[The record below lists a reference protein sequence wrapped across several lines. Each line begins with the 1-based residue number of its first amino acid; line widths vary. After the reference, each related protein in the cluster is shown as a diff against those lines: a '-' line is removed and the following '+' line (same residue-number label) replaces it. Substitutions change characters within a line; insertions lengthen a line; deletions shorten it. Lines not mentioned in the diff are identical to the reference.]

1 MSAAHNSVRRRLLL
15 GGAAVAGLAAAG
27 AAAGSAVMARAD
39 FGALPTGERLKR
51 IQASPHWQD
60 GSFHNLVPMELSA
73 SGRSRLEIMRDFL
86 LDRNPQRF
94 PSAPVPHIKTHF
106 AAVPDNHMV
115 WLGHSGFFIHWA
127 GLKVLIDPAL
137 HQAFPVPGFYKP
149 FPGTDCW
156 EPADLPAADL
166 LLITHDHY
174 DHLDYRTVLD
184 LKNRVRRVVCP
195 LGVGAHFE
203 AWGWEAERITEL
215 DWQESVKVGGLT
227 VSAVPAQHFSGR
239 SFTPN
244 PTLWC
249 GYMLEADGMRIYHS
263 GDTSFGPHF
272 AQIAQTFSKIDLA
285 LIEDGQYD
293 ADWPGVHLMPDAW
306 RQAAAQLNPQAI
318 VAIHNSKFC
327 LSHHKWTDPMNM
339 AKQSAKM
346 LGIALATPLIGE
358 PMPLD
363 PARRRSFEDWWLKV

>member
-1 MSAAHNSVRRRLLL
+1 M
-15 GGAAVAGLAAAG
+15 
-27 AAAGSAVMARAD
+27 
-39 FGALPTGERLKR
+39 T
-51 IQASPHWQD
+51 
-60 GSFHNLVPMELSA
+60 
-73 SGRSRLEIMRDFL
+73 
-86 LDRNPQRF
+86 
-94 PSAPVPHIKTHF
+94 
-106 AAVPDNHMV
+106 
-115 WLGHSGFFIHWA
+115 
-127 GLKVLIDPAL
+127 
-137 HQAFPVPGFYKP
+137 
-149 FPGTDCW
+149 
-156 EPADLPAADL
+156 
-166 LLITHDHY
+166 ITHDHY

-215 DWQESVKVGGLT
+215 DWQESAKVGGLT

-272 AQIAQTFSKIDLA
+272 AQIAQTFPKIDLA

-327 LSHHKWTDPMNM
+327 LSHHKWTDPMNT
-339 AKQSAKM
+339 AKQSAKV

-363 PARRRSFEDWWLKV
+363 PARRRSFDDWWLKV

>member
-1 MSAAHNSVRRRLLL
+1 MY
-15 GGAAVAGLAAAG
+15 
-27 AAAGSAVMARAD
+27 
-39 FGALPTGERLKR
+39 KR
-51 IQASPHWQD
+51 Q
-60 GSFHNLVPMELSA
+60 
-73 SGRSRLEIMRDFL
+73 
-86 LDRNPQRF
+86 
-94 PSAPVPHIKTHF
+94 
-106 AAVPDNHMV
+106 
-115 WLGHSGFFIHWA
+115 
-127 GLKVLIDPAL
+127 
-137 HQAFPVPGFYKP
+137 
-149 FPGTDCW
+149 
-156 EPADLPAADL
+156 
-166 LLITHDHY
+166 
-174 DHLDYRTVLD
+174 VLD

-272 AQIAQTFSKIDLA
+272 AQIAQTFPKIDLA

-293 ADWPGVHLMPDAW
+293 DDWPGVHLMPAAW
-306 RQAAAQLNPQAI
+306 RQAAALLNPQAI